1 MKRPDDFE
9 KRREHLKDLTE
20 EQLKERFWELAYKI
34 VEAMLEMGYKYTTPA
49 IERSVLLR
57 MGFSSVEV
65 KPIVEGVMKKG
76 LMAILE
82 KQVNILEQKMDLYHL
97 PLPDRPPKSVK
108 FFLTGNVVND
118 EYVYHKL
125 FKGIQN
131 SIDGLVKS
139 VVSFV
144 YNDDLRR
151 LFFEFLQKELEVYD
165 DLCKYGKLKGWMRN
179 PPLIPAN
186 GG

>member
-1 MKRPDDFE
+1 MQRKNFHFGRA
-9 KRREHLKDLTE
+9 
-20 EQLKERFWELAYKI
+20 QY
-34 VEAMLEMGYKYTTPA
+34 VKYPA
-49 IERSVLLR
+49 IYSMEAFLLWDNLVSR
-57 MGFSSVEV
+57 YDIIHVTQLYLNAIHDVDF
-65 KPIVEGVMKKG
+65 KLIMKKG

-151 LFFEFLQKELEVYD
+151 LFFEYLQKELEVYD